1 MMRKPGEQPGR
12 RKLNDIWNAMLAK
25 NATHQKNSMPD
36 GKCQDPNPRQNYSDD
51 TFQ

>member
-25 NATHQKNSMPD
+25 KCNASEKFNGRLEATGSE
-36 GKCQDPNPRQNYSDD
+36 S
-51 TFQ
+51 